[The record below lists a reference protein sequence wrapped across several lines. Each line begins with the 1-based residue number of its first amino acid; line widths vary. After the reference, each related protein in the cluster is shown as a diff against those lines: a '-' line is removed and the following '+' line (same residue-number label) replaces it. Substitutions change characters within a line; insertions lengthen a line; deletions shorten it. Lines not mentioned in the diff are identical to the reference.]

1 MACCAADENL
11 PIISNE
17 IIQSSYDTK
26 YQVDQGKISRA
37 VDDIVKA
44 CKGLG
49 TDEKKLINTT
59 ADCSNMERD
68 AVSELYTQKYNKTL
82 HDLFK
87 SELSGNLEKLFI
99 GMYTNRY
106 VFWAEQIKEA
116 VKGAGT
122 DEKKLIDLLV
132 STGSEYAEVD
142 RVYTQIYK
150 KCIYETLSSECGNSC
165 WGKLMKAW
173 ITNQKTAGTPLS
185 IAESLQKAAKGMGT
199 NEKTF
204 INLLTT
210 TDSATYQQVDEIYNR
225 LYHKPLRNV
234 IKAEFSGKAE
244 YAFLAVH
251 DYLLQ
256 PARFVAN
263 MLHLAVKGLGTNDD
277 KIVYTTVLHCNTFAP
292 CIKAA
297 YKVMGFGNIKKALKG
312 DLSGKYERSVLTF
325 WQLM

>member
-1 MACCAADENL
+1 MSCCASDE
-11 PIISNE
+11 IISNE
-17 IIQSSYDTK
+17 QVVCTFNDAYSSISDS
-26 YQVDQGKISRA
+26 KINSA
-37 VDDIVKA
+37 VKTIGKA

-49 TDEKKLINTT
+49 TNEKKLIKVTSV
-59 ADCSNMERD
+59 SNNIERD
-68 AVSELYTQKYNKTL
+68 AISLLYTQKYNKTL

-99 GMYTNRY
+99 GMYNNRY

-142 RVYTQIYK
+142 RVFTQLYK
-150 KCIYETLSSECGNSC
+150 KCIYETLSSECGTSC

-173 ITNQKTAGTPLS
+173 ITNQKTAGNAQS
-185 IAESLQKAAKGMGT
+185 IAESLHKATKGFGT
-199 NEKTF
+199 DEKKI

-210 TDSATYQQVDEIYNR
+210 TDQATYKQVDEQYKQ
-225 LYHKPLRNV
+225 LYGKLLRDV
-234 IKAEFSGKAE
+234 LISEFSGKAE

-251 DYLLQ
+251 DYLLE

-292 CIKAA
+292 CIKAV
-297 YKVMGFGNIKKALKG
+297 YKVMGFGNVKNALKG
-312 DLSGKYERSVLTF
+312 DLSGKYEKAVLAF
-325 WQLM
+325 WSL